1 MSSAI
6 RRGEAT
12 ASMAPSNL
20 GYSLREAG
28 HHFVRNGS
36 TTFGAVITIFLS
48 LFIIGL
54 FAMGSVL
61 LNGMVGTVEDQVTIQ
76 AFLSDNAS
84 QDDVDALQSKIS
96 GWGEVESVS
105 YKSKD
110 EALTE
115 YRDTMTKRNAA
126 DAVAALDDR
135 NPIPASLVIKLHDPQ
150 DVEGVAKRLGSD
162 DDFAK
167 VADVA
172 TSDDGTTSDPADQVQ
187 YGQGT
192 VERLFT
198 VTNWIRVFML
208 VLVVLL
214 TFVAFVFINNTIRL
228 SISARRREIAIQR
241 LVGASN
247 GFIRGP
253 FIMEGVLQ
261 AVIGSVLSI
270 GALEVIR
277 RFGLPMLAERISFL
291 SFVVSTR
298 ATLSTYGL
306 LIAMGLVIGLF
317 GSAIAMRRYL
327 KV

>member
-1 MSSAI
+1 
-6 RRGEAT
+6 
-12 ASMAPSNL
+12 MAPSNF

-36 TTFGAVITIFLS
+36 STFGAVITIFLS

-61 LNGMVGTVEDQVTIQ
+61 LDGMVGTVEDQVTIQ
-76 AFLSDNAS
+76 AFLSDDAS
-84 QDDVDALQSKIS
+84 QDAVDALQSKIS
-96 GWGEVESVS
+96 GWSEVESVS

-110 EALTE
+110 EALAE
-115 YRDTMTKRNAA
+115 YRETMTQRNAS

-135 NPIPASLVIKLHDPQ
+135 NPIPASIVIKLHDPQ

-162 DDFAK
+162 DDFAA
-167 VADVA
+167 VADVTTA
-172 TSDDGTTSDPADQVQ
+172 EDGTTSDPADQVQ

-198 VTNWIRVFML
+198 VTNWIRVITL
-208 VLVVLL
+208 VALL

-261 AVIGSVLSI
+261 ALIGSVLSI
-270 GALEVIR
+270 GALEAIR
-277 RFGLPMLAERISFL
+277 RFGLPMLAERITFL
-291 SFVVSTR
+291 NFAISAR

-306 LIAMGLVIGLF
+306 LVAMGLVIGLF